1 MAKLDRLGWAG
12 GASFSAYG
20 RLIGIRVSDRDA
32 LSLVPSR
39 LPFGW
44 NPSAKRKV
52 DHLYSLI
59 LGGPGAATGVR
70 RFNLLYAGSVRVAR
84 SLDPVEVLD
93 ALESDLHRYVAQTSR
108 RHVFVHAGA
117 VGWRGRAIVIPGASM
132 SGKTTL
138 VSAFVQAGATYYSDE
153 YAVLDRKVRY
163 VPTSSL
169 CRSGRCPLR
178 APSNIPSRRSVGSP
192 ERSRSR
198 SGGFSSRDTAKARA
212 GGPACSP
219 LGMPCSSFWQGRCPY
234 ASVREPSWRRCGVR
248 SSMPA
253 RSRAP
258 EERRKRSFNQSSGI
272 ALFEPKPA

>member
-59 LGGPGAATGVR
+59 LGGPGAAAGVR

-138 VSAFVQAGATYYSDE
+138 VSAFVRAGATYYSDE
-153 YAVLDRKVRY
+153 YTVLDSNGRVRPY
-163 VPTSSL
+163 LKPLSIRSAPAARTVKYPIEALGGVAGTKPLEVGWILVTGYREGACWRPRLLSPGHAMLELLARTVPVRQRPRTVL
-169 CRSGRCPLR
+169 ATLR
-178 APSNIPSRRSVGSP
+178 RAIVDARTLK
-192 ERSRSR
+192 
-198 SGGFSSRDTAKARA
+198 SSRGEAEEVVQSVLRYGSGYTRAR
-212 GGPACSP
+212 
-219 LGMPCSSFWQGRCPY
+219 
-234 ASVREPSWRRCGVR
+234 
-248 SSMPA
+248 
-253 RSRAP
+253 
-258 EERRKRSFNQSSGI
+258 
-272 ALFEPKPA
+272 